1 MEKTITGGGKGQK
14 TGYDPWKKNTDI
26 GPKDASNV
34 TSVDCSG
41 LVWWTLSSLKMQT
54 SGFCFNNNVPVDTY
68 HWLRPDSNYFP
79 EVTAWKYYKGTN
91 EWKANPSS
99 STTSVYDK
107 ALKVKRGEGAWNDIN
122 VLKVND
128 PIDSNLR
135 YWEYY
140 GSDNVKRELPMGTII
155 ISYGKGFGDKYND
168 HAWIYI
174 GNLGTKDEA
183 IAKLNAMGI
192 KCDNSVVKDYGN
204 GCTHWRIESSWTK
217 IGENLV
223 GVTINNGDPDYAK
236 EYNDDNNKTKKV
248 GPIWAFQVAN
258 NYSISGDYHISVS
271 KKDADTS
278 NTVLGDYSDVLAGA
292 EFKIEQFKNGST
304 SSTDSATIT
313 TSGNKSATQ
322 VIFENSKSNN
332 VTIDDITKVDRYRI
346 YESKAPKGYK
356 NNSGIIELE
365 VTKTIK
371 NNGNSSVYQ
380 ISNVRVHAGTWAK
393 DLKPDT
399 GNKVQITLELA
410 SIDTD
415 VATPGYVIGVEIS
428 ANAITV
434 TYKNNKEEKNV
445 NVAIDKR
452 STYNTEVDD
461 VTLKYWVFD
470 SEDKRP
476 TASNMT
482 GSINSQYAKEN
493 PFTIKKM
500 KRGDIKYVWI
510 TEKSHNDLYTDG
522 FFDITGEENQNIDCR
537 YIFMKI
543 VCDEASGSISVAYPN
558 NEFKMLCQITK
569 SGKLEYFEKTCEE
582 NTYIDNNGN
591 TKYYVDVDKINVE
604 DGNPANITVPIINP
618 YKPIEYSIGLG
629 KKLATGKLSDYKYPE
644 NLSDVEKELINDTS
658 KFVSGAKFSVKQA
671 FSQGN
676 GNNTAWKDLGE
687 VDENNNQVVVS
698 KNGGYT
704 DITGDEIPTGYS
716 FIWYRIQEIA
726 PVSGGKL
733 NSNVYYV
740 LMENYIQNSAE
751 GNGVLVH
758 LYKNPEINSET
769 QIPIRD
775 KNHEI
780 STRIEGNGDIFI
792 ADKEDGFMV
801 FFDTSTNS
809 IQFVMVDENNTKKYN
824 VNLAKINN
832 IFSL

>member
-1 MEKTITGGGKGQK
+1 
-14 TGYDPWKKNTDI
+14 
-26 GPKDASNV
+26 
-34 TSVDCSG
+34 
-41 LVWWTLSSLKMQT
+41 
-54 SGFCFNNNVPVDTY
+54 
-68 HWLRPDSNYFP
+68 
-79 EVTAWKYYKGTN
+79 
-91 EWKANPSS
+91 
-99 STTSVYDK
+99 
-107 ALKVKRGEGAWNDIN
+107 
-122 VLKVND
+122 
-128 PIDSNLR
+128 
-135 YWEYY
+135 
-140 GSDNVKRELPMGTII
+140 
-155 ISYGKGFGDKYND
+155 
-168 HAWIYI
+168 
-174 GNLGTKDEA
+174 
-183 IAKLNAMGI
+183 
-192 KCDNSVVKDYGN
+192 
-204 GCTHWRIESSWTK
+204 
-217 IGENLV
+217 
-223 GVTINNGDPDYAK
+223 
-236 EYNDDNNKTKKV
+236 
-248 GPIWAFQVAN
+248 
-258 NYSISGDYHISVS
+258 
-271 KKDADTS
+271 
-278 NTVLGDYSDVLAGA
+278 
-292 EFKIEQFKNGST
+292 
-304 SSTDSATIT
+304 
-313 TSGNKSATQ
+313 
-322 VIFENSKSNN
+322 
-332 VTIDDITKVDRYRI
+332 
-346 YESKAPKGYK
+346 
-356 NNSGIIELE
+356 
-365 VTKTIK
+365 
-371 NNGNSSVYQ
+371 
-380 ISNVRVHAGTWAK
+380 
-393 DLKPDT
+393 
-399 GNKVQITLELA
+399 
-410 SIDTD
+410 
-415 VATPGYVIGVEIS
+415 
-428 ANAITV
+428 
-434 TYKNNKEEKNV
+434 
-445 NVAIDKR
+445 
-452 STYNTEVDD
+452 
-461 VTLKYWVFD
+461 
-470 SEDKRP
+470 
-476 TASNMT
+476 MT

-824 VNLAKINN
+824 VNLAKINKDD
-832 IFSL
+832 IKDFSLEELNSDSIKQKMVENVKFNVKQEKKTTTEYLTEKNEKTVTTVQGDYTSVYKDVSIKSNNYETYTINEINAIGHRVVHGGEKFADPVLVDDDVVAGIRECAELAPVHNMAAAMGIEACRNLMPNKPNVVVFDNGFHQTIPEERFLYPIPYHYYRDYKIRKYGFHGTSHSYVSKRVAEVMGKPVEELKTVVCHIGQGASICAVEGGKSVDTSMGLTPLGGIMMCARSGDLDPSVVTYIMKKDNIAPEKMDLMLNKESGLLGMSGVSADVRDVEAAADEGNERAILALKAYDLNIAQYVAKYGVSMGGIDTIVFTAGVGENQIRRRASICKNLEFLGVKLDEEKNKIKGEEIEISAPDSKIKVYVIPTNEELVIARETKNLISK